1 MRVKIVEPGW
11 EGYTGNFGVAVFENG
26 VAELSELEA
35 NRVGAAVRI
44 VELNEDDEEDGV
56 VNIGHEITKTKDM
69 SAPVEERVEVTEEP
83 APKTEEVEEREVHT
97 REQLEAIADA
107 EGIKGLRV
115 IADPLGIKSTKML
128 ELIEKIM
135 EAENAV

>member
-56 VNIGHEITKTKDM
+56 VNVGHEITKTKDM
-69 SAPVEERVEVTEEP
+69 SAPVEERVEVSDEP
-83 APKTEEVEEREVHT
+83 APETEKVEEREVHT
-97 REQLEAIADA
+97 REQLEEIADA

-115 IADPLGIKSTKML
+115 IANPLGIKSTKMS
-128 ELIEKIM
+128 ELIDKIM